1 VEGGGN
7 RKAVDGRRRLKQLI
21 VKGSDDHLDGFRRA
35 SERGACAHSTAYG
48 WRMAGIPQTSVNV
61 GRYRRM
67 VAGHDIVDV
76 LADAARVLNS

>member
-1 VEGGGN
+1 
-7 RKAVDGRRRLKQLI
+7 

-35 SERGACAHSTAYG
+35 SERGACAHSTAYS
-48 WRMAGIPQTSVNV
+48 WRMTGIPRTVDV

-76 LADAARVLNS
+76 LADAARALNS